1 MLSLLKSDH
10 KSVHSNLKEFQMKN
24 RLLTKFRKQNG
35 ITMIEY
41 ALMAAVVA
49 LVLYVGFLSLGTTI
63 SAKFVEIGS
72 SISSN

>member
-1 MLSLLKSDH
+1 M
-10 KSVHSNLKEFQMKN
+10 N
-24 RLLTKFRKQNG
+24 TKFYDFLHEKG

-72 SISSN
+72 QISSQ